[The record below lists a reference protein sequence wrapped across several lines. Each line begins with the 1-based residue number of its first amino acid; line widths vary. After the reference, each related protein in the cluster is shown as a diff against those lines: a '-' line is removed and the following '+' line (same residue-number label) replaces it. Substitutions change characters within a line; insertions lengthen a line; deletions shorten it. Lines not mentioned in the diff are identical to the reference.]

1 MKTMETDVL
10 VVGAGPGG
18 SMAAKFAARNG
29 VRTLLIEKRQEI
41 GSPVRCAEGIARDW
55 MTECDVEKDPAW
67 IACVPEAARIFAP
80 NGTCALVHMDRAGNE
95 VGFVLERALFDKA
108 LARHAAQE
116 GAGILLKTHARDVIR
131 SNGAIGGIVGKSM
144 GEDIEIR
151 AKITIAADGFE
162 SQVARWAGLETGIDS
177 RDIVATFQYRLC
189 NIECDS
195 RYCDFY
201 IGSFAPGGYV
211 WVFPKGRNI
220 ANVGIGV
227 QMTQLHKPG
236 ATKARL
242 DTWLAG
248 QPGFMK
254 GQPLDMVG
262 GAVST
267 NKPLPKTVAS
277 GIMIVGDAARL
288 INPLT
293 GGGIVNAC
301 ISGKLA
307 GETAAAAVKSGD
319 CSESFLQKYEKA
331 WRARLEKELIRNW
344 MAKEKVAKLDDDA
357 FNRIVQTLSE
367 VNPRASTLSLLLAIS
382 KKHPELVAD
391 FVELLWA

>member
-1 MKTMETDVL
+1 MKTMATDVL

-55 MTECDVEKDPAW
+55 MAECDVEKDAAW
-67 IACVPEAARIFAP
+67 IACVPEAARIFSP
-80 NGTCALVHMDRAGNE
+80 NGTCALVHIDRAGNE

-116 GAGILLKTHARDVIR
+116 GAGILLKTHARDVMR
-131 SNGAIGGIVGKSM
+131 SNGTIGGIVGKSM

-162 SQVARWAGLETGIDS
+162 SQVARWAGLETGIDA

-227 QMTQLHKPG
+227 QMTQLHEAG

-242 DTWLAG
+242 DSWLAG
-248 QPGFMK
+248 KPGFMK

-307 GETAAAAVKSGD
+307 GETAAAAVKRGD

-331 WRARLEKELIRNW
+331 WRARLEKELTRNW
-344 MAKEKVAKLDDDA
+344 MAKEKIAKLDDDA

-367 VNPRASTLSLLLAIS
+367 VNPRASTLSLLIAIS

-391 FVELLWA
+391 FAELLWA

>member
-1 MKTMETDVL
+1 MKTMATDVL

-55 MTECDVEKDPAW
+55 MAECDVEKDAAW

-80 NGTCALVHMDRAGNE
+80 NGTCALVHIDRAGNE

-162 SQVARWAGLETGIDS
+162 SQVARWAGLETGIDA

-227 QMTQLHKPG
+227 QMTQLHEAG

-277 GIMIVGDAARL
+277 GIMVVGDAARL

-307 GETAAAAVKSGD
+307 GETAAAAVQRGD

-331 WRARLEKELIRNW
+331 WRARLEKELTRNW
-344 MAKEKVAKLDDDA
+344 MAKEKIAKLDDDA

-367 VNPRASTLSLLLAIS
+367 VNPRASTLSLLIAIS

-391 FVELLWA
+391 FAELLWA

>member
-1 MKTMETDVL
+1 MKTMATDVL

-55 MTECDVEKDPAW
+55 MAECDVEKDAAW

-80 NGTCALVHMDRAGNE
+80 NGTCALVHIDRAGNE

-108 LARHAAQE
+108 LARHAAQA
-116 GAGILLKTHARDVIR
+116 GAGILLKTHARYVIR
-131 SNGAIGGIVGKSM
+131 SNGAIGGVVGKSM

-162 SQVARWAGLETGIDS
+162 SQVARWAGLETGIDA

-227 QMTQLHKPG
+227 QMTQLHEAG

-242 DTWLAG
+242 DSWLAG

-307 GETAAAAVKSGD
+307 GETAAAAVKCGD

-331 WRARLEKELIRNW
+331 WRARLEKELTRNW
-344 MAKEKVAKLDDDA
+344 MAKEKIAKLDDDA

-367 VNPRASTLSLLLAIS
+367 VNPRASTLSLLIAIS

-391 FVELLWA
+391 FAELLWA